1 MPQHWAIWFAVEG
14 DLRFLSH
21 HDTMRC
27 VERTALRALVPLRF
41 SQGFN
46 PRPAV
51 SLACPRPVGVA
62 SRADVAV
69 MTMDDSAAEMEA
81 PALAD
86 ALSAASPRGMTF
98 LRARRLTDR
107 KTLHPR
113 RIEYALGVEADLP
126 PRLAQRLSELEAQDS
141 WTVVRDSGLDKASR
155 RIDLKPMVH
164 DIRIEGP
171 SVRWSQSPQGQA
183 WARPSEVLA
192 LLGLDPQADLSRVV
206 RLDVEY
212 D

>member
-1 MPQHWAIWFAVEG
+1 
-14 DLRFLSH
+14 
-21 HDTMRC
+21 MRC

-62 SRADVAV
+62 SQADVAV
-69 MTMDDSAAEMEA
+69 MTMDDSAADMEA
-81 PALAD
+81 AALVD
-86 ALSAASPRGMTF
+86 ALTAASPRGMRF
-98 LRARRLTDR
+98 LRAQRLTDR

-113 RIEYALGVEADLP
+113 RIEYALAVEAGSL

-141 WTVVRDSGLDKASR
+141 WTVVRDSGQDKASR
-155 RIDLKPMVH
+155 QIDLKPMVH
-164 DIRIEGP
+164 NIRIEGL
-171 SVRWSQSPQGQA
+171 SLRWSQSPQGQA
-183 WARPSEVLA
+183 WARPSEALA